1 MFLQAKLF
9 VLFHCWVVNEN
20 KECSFKILIKRI
32 REDIKMKGGLEV
44 GAFIISNERKSE
56 NDILRDVSKKKI
68 AIVSEQNWKIEE
80 DIPINDLKNKIC
92 QNERMDVLYMDVTRE
107 AGLETTEQ
115 FRRKNQDSALMIIA
129 DDSVSPMSYLRPA
142 IRANSLLL
150 RPFNEEM
157 VKQVVDEIWDWYRD
171 NVTESENFF
180 QFDTSEAPVSINLD
194 KIIYFE
200 SNNKKIQIHLQN
212 ETFYIYDTLDQLQQR
227 LPEYFIRCHRGFI
240 VNWKKIKRLQLSKG
254 ELVLEN
260 EVWVPVSRSYKP
272 MIKELF
278 KLYEGK

>member
-1 MFLQAKLF
+1 
-9 VLFHCWVVNEN
+9 
-20 KECSFKILIKRI
+20 
-32 REDIKMKGGLEV
+32 MKGGLEV

-56 NDILRDVSKKKI
+56 NDMLRDVSKKKI

-80 DIPINDLKNKIC
+80 DIPINDLKTKIC
-92 QNERMDVLYMDVTRE
+92 QNERMDVLYIDVTRE
-107 AGLETTEQ
+107 EGLETTEQ
-115 FRRKNQDSALMIIA
+115 FRRQNQNSALMLIA
-129 DDSVSPMSYLRPA
+129 DGSVSPMSYLRPA
-142 IRANSLLL
+142 IQANSLLL

-157 VKQVVDEIWDWYRD
+157 VKQVVDETWDWYRD

-180 QFDTSEAPVSINLD
+180 QFDTPDAPVSINLD